1 MHRVVLVGCGLMADG
16 WLEAIQSTPRLKA
29 SVSVV
34 GLVDLDVNR
43 AKDLAGRFG
52 LATAICGSS
61 LDAVIEAT
69 KPDMLFDIVVPPA
82 RAQVVKTGLRAG
94 CHVLSEKPMA
104 MSLEE
109 GRELIAAAKQ
119 AGRIHAIIQN
129 RRYIPGIR
137 RLRRAIEEG
146 LVGEITALHADFFV
160 GAHFGGFREEMDH
173 VLLLDMSIH
182 TMDAARFMIGTKPLA
197 VYCHET
203 NPKGSWYR
211 HGAAANAIFEFDG
224 GAVFTYRGSWC
235 AEGAN
240 TSWESRWRIV
250 GSKGTI
256 LWDGADEFQAG
267 HAGEPDWPLRKR
279 VPVPVPD
286 RCRCF
291 ADQRACQRHRGI
303 LDAVETGAPPETIS
317 SDNINSLAMV
327 LAAVKSAETG
337 VRVTISN

>member
-137 RLRRAIEEG
+137 RLRRAIERG
-146 LVGEITALHADFFV
+146 LSARSRPCTPISSS
-160 GAHFGGFREEMDH
+160 AHISAASAKRW
-173 VLLLDMSIH
+173 
-182 TMDAARFMIGTKPLA
+182 TCAAARHGDPYDGCCPLHDRHKAARRLLPRDQSQGFLVSARGGSKCDLRVRRWRGVHLSRVLVRGRCQYQLGEPLA
-197 VYCHET
+197 DRRVE
-203 NPKGSWYR
+203 R
-211 HGAAANAIFEFDG
+211 H
-224 GAVFTYRGSWC
+224 
-235 AEGAN
+235 
-240 TSWESRWRIV
+240 
-250 GSKGTI
+250 
-256 LWDGADEFQAG
+256 
-267 HAGEPDWPLRKR
+267 
-279 VPVPVPD
+279 
-286 RCRCF
+286 
-291 ADQRACQRHRGI
+291 
-303 LDAVETGAPPETIS
+303 DAVGRS
-317 SDNINSLAMV
+317 
-327 LAAVKSAETG
+327 
-337 VRVTISN
+337 R